1 MTNKLKKEIENY
13 FNGIYTSNRYWVMD
27 NRRISDKKFQ
37 DILNCIEK
45 DIFKFLKQAKLSQ
58 KQEDDERFEELIK
71 RLKKSICLGD
81 WDVVGKDDCVM
92 CKTVDEVAG
101 ELKENKNN
109 EKRKH

>member
-58 KQEDDERFEELIK
+58 KQEDDERFEEFIK
-71 RLKKSICLGD
+71 RLKK
-81 WDVVGKDDCVM
+81 
-92 CKTVDEVAG
+92 
-101 ELKENKNN
+101 ELVNPIKYQCGCCCNN
-109 EKRKH
+109 ESCPLNKKYEIEIKEVKK